1 MGHRHGNGLTMQ
13 SGIPVRK
20 ILLALLIVAVT
31 YVGMALILR
40 AIGLENAQQYVHRAG
55 VWAPLVYIL
64 LCAVSLVV
72 APLSGSSI
80 YVLSG
85 ALFGRADGFW
95 LSLLGCLL
103 GCHLNF
109 LLSRHYGRKVIARF
123 IGARNVIQLDRLTRQ
138 LKSQHSVFY
147 MAMVMPLAQDIV
159 SYAVGLTKIRYPD
172 FFLALLLSSP
182 FIVGAYVYL
191 GTSLLETLI

>member
-1 MGHRHGNGLTMQ
+1 MQ

-20 ILLALLIVAVT
+20 ILLALLIVAAT
-31 YVGMALILR
+31 YVGMALVLR
-40 AIGLENAQQYVHRAG
+40 AIGLENAQRYIHHTG

-64 LCAVSLVV
+64 LCAASLIV

-80 YVLSG
+80 YILSG
-85 ALFGRADGFW
+85 ALFGKSDGFW
-95 LSLLGCLL
+95 LSLVGCLM
-103 GCHLNF
+103 GCHINF
-109 LLSRHYGRKVIARF
+109 GLSRRFGRKVIARF

-138 LKSQHSVFY
+138 LKSHHSVFY

-172 FFLALLLSSP
+172 FLLALLLSAP
-182 FIVGAYVYL
+182 FIVGAYIYL